1 MATTV
6 IAMWI
11 LDWRLTLLSLGLM
24 PVFAYI
30 TYRVGK
36 VRREVS
42 TLTQRSM
49 AEMSAIT
56 EESLSVSGILLSKT
70 FGQQEAS
77 IERFRAESQRLGDL
91 QVRGQMIGRWF
102 FALIGTFFSI
112 MPAFVYLLAGSLII
126 GGDTNV
132 SIGTIVAFTTLQSRL
147 FFPLGQLLNVQV
159 EIQGALA
166 LFDRIFEYLEMDH
179 EITDAPD
186 AVELSPDAMRGGV
199 RFDDVSFRYP
209 VAGDAARGRAR
220 GGGGGGGGARGADL
234 DPALRPDR
242 PQLRRPRPGQL
253 VALVG
258 PSGSGKTTSTYLIPR
273 LYDVDSGS
281 VSIDGV
287 DVRGIKLESLGQVI
301 GFVTQETYL
310 FHDTVLANL
319 RYAKPD
325 ATMEEIE
332 EAARAAAIHER
343 IMELPDGYDTVV
355 GERGYKLSG
364 GEKQRVA
371 IARVLLKDPRILI
384 LDEATSA
391 LDTVS
396 ERLIQ
401 AALQRLMEG
410 RTTIAIA
417 HRLSTILRADQILV
431 MARGRIVE
439 RGTHD
444 ELLRAGG
451 AVRQALPRAVRRRR
465 RPDDHRPLLRPRSA
479 SSGTSMD
486 VLPKLLTRDTG
497 FVWVDLSEAGRG
509 GARRPRARLRLPSAR
524 RSGTASSRPPCRR
537 STPTP
542 TTCSWSCT
550 RRSPAHGGHVD
561 MLELDQFIGRRYL
574 VTVHEAPHGGAAD
587 GEDGHRETSLVL
599 GRIDADRFRAG
610 LTWRAVVR
618 GRRRAHPA
626 AWSSTPGRWQSGS
639 RISSAASSTTSAAIR
654 TLLLESMFR
663 LRHELLSV
671 RTIAVQS
678 REVYARVSGLV
689 DAGDPG
695 RGPAVV
701 RRTPRSSRQR
711 RPRAPV
717 RACSRHDRRRAGVPR
732 RRRRLLPDAHDD
744 QDPLRDGAPRFADRH
759 PAADH
764 RHRVDLRHEHHRQ
777 RRDAGD
783 AGRGRDRPHGA
794 RHGGHAGL
802 DQAPRLV
809 VMPKHPSNRLI
820 DETSPYLLQHA
831 HNPVDWYPWGPEA
844 LDKARAQDRP
854 IFLSIGYAAC
864 HWCHVMERESFE
876 NPEIAALMNEHFVSI
891 KVDREERPDLDDV
904 YMAAVQAMTG
914 SGGWPMSVF
923 LTPDLRPFFGGT
935 YFPPDDRHG
944 MAGFPRVL
952 ASVADAYRTRRAEVE
967 QQAGA
972 LAEHLQAQLA
982 VPTGDRDPERRQLE
996 AATARIAASF
1006 DAAHGGFGGA
1016 PKFPPP

>member
-1 MATTV
+1 MTRRRGGGGGGGGFWGGGPEPDLTRRPGSEGRTLRRIAGFFGPYRGRLTFIAVLILVTVSIGVVNPILIKFVLDNLLPGGPRDLGLLYVQVGLMIVLPIVTSAIGVWQSYLSNVVGQRVMNDLRLALYRHLQWMPLRFFTETRTGEIQSRIANDVGGVQSVVTDTAASLLSNFATVATTV

-11 LDWRLTLLSLGLM
+11 LDWRLTLLSLALL

-126 GGDTNV
+126 DGDTNV

-186 AVELSPDAMRGGV
+186 AVELAHGAMRGGV
-199 RFDDVSFRYP
+199 RFDHVSFRYP
-209 VAGDAARGRAR
+209 VAAAQLEVAPEAAEAEAEGRAVPTSIQPF
-220 GGGGGGGGARGADL
+220 ALTDL
-234 DPALRPDR
+234 SFEA
-242 PQLRRPRPGQL
+242 RPGQL

-258 PSGSGKTTSTYLIPR
+258 PSGSGKTTTTYLIPR

-287 DVRGIKLESLGQVI
+287 DVRGATLESLGRVI

-325 ATMEEIE
+325 AAMEEIE

-343 IMELPDGYDTVV
+343 VMELPDGYDTVV

-371 IARVLLKDPRILI
+371 IARVLLKDPRVLI

-431 MARGRIVE
+431 MSRGRIVE

-444 ELLRAGG
+444 ELLRNEGLYA
-451 AVRQALPRAVRRRR
+451 
-465 RPDDHRPLLRPRSA
+465 
-479 SSGTSMD
+479 
-486 VLPKLLTRDTG
+486 KLYHEQ
-497 FVWVDLSEAGRG
+497 FV
-509 GARRPRARLRLPSAR
+509 
-524 RSGTASSRPPCRR
+524 
-537 STPTP
+537 
-542 TTCSWSCT
+542 
-550 RRSPAHGGHVD
+550 
-561 MLELDQFIGRRYL
+561 
-574 VTVHEAPHGGAAD
+574 
-587 GEDGHRETSLVL
+587 
-599 GRIDADRFRAG
+599 
-610 LTWRAVVR
+610 
-618 GRRRAHPA
+618 
-626 AWSSTPGRWQSGS
+626 
-639 RISSAASSTTSAAIR
+639 STT
-654 TLLLESMFR
+654 
-663 LRHELLSV
+663 
-671 RTIAVQS
+671 
-678 REVYARVSGLV
+678 
-689 DAGDPG
+689 
-695 RGPAVV
+695 
-701 RRTPRSSRQR
+701 
-711 RPRAPV
+711 
-717 RACSRHDRRRAGVPR
+717 
-732 RRRRLLPDAHDD
+732 
-744 QDPLRDGAPRFADRH
+744 
-759 PAADH
+759 
-764 RHRVDLRHEHHRQ
+764 
-777 RRDAGD
+777 
-783 AGRGRDRPHGA
+783 
-794 RHGGHAGL
+794 
-802 DQAPRLV
+802 
-809 VMPKHPSNRLI
+809 
-820 DETSPYLLQHA
+820 
-831 HNPVDWYPWGPEA
+831 
-844 LDKARAQDRP
+844 
-854 IFLSIGYAAC
+854 
-864 HWCHVMERESFE
+864 
-876 NPEIAALMNEHFVSI
+876 
-891 KVDREERPDLDDV
+891 
-904 YMAAVQAMTG
+904 
-914 SGGWPMSVF
+914 
-923 LTPDLRPFFGGT
+923 
-935 YFPPDDRHG
+935 
-944 MAGFPRVL
+944 
-952 ASVADAYRTRRAEVE
+952 VA
-967 QQAGA
+967 
-972 LAEHLQAQLA
+972 
-982 VPTGDRDPERRQLE
+982 
-996 AATARIAASF
+996 
-1006 DAAHGGFGGA
+1006 
-1016 PKFPPP
+1016 